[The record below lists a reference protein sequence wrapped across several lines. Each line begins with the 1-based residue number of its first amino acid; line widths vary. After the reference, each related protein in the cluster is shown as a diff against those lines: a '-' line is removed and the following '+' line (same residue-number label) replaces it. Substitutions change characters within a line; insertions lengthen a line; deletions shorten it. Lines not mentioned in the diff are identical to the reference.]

1 MKAIFLTTAVFLLSA
16 FTATGQNLIKD
27 NELDQADLTNYF
39 VKGASVP
46 GEYGIWVSHN
56 QEADG
61 LATFEIKPDKKDKKR
76 GNVLVCTVDPKLST
90 WYKAFAAQRVETEV
104 EPTLYRLGFWAK
116 STDGGEARV
125 FFRLTGENG
134 KDVQRFF
141 ITKHLQPSKPHGK
154 YYGASVRMR
163 PSSQWT
169 YYTYDF
175 DFGKVTDSMYAFALG
190 DAQDATPIDL
200 NNFSVCFQN
209 NAGEAS
215 TIMIDGVTLE
225 KIIEE

>member
-1 MKAIFLTTAVFLLSA
+1 MKNILLTTSILFFSA
-16 FTATGQNLIKD
+16 TTIHAQNVIKD
-27 NELDQADLTNYF
+27 NEMDQADLTNYY

-46 GEYGIWVSHN
+46 GEYGVWVSHN
-56 QEADG
+56 QEAGG
-61 LATFEIKPDKKDKKR
+61 LASFEIKQDKKDKKR
-76 GNVLVCTVDPKLST
+76 GNVLVCSVDPKLTT
-90 WYKAFAAQRVETEV
+90 WYKAFAAQRIETEA

-134 KDVQRFF
+134 KDTQRFF

-175 DFGKVTDSMYAFALG
+175 DFAKVTDNMYAFALG
-190 DAQDATPIDL
+190 DAQDATPEDL
-200 NNFSVCFQN
+200 KNFSVCFQN
-209 NAGEAS
+209 NAAEPS
-215 TIMIDGVTLE
+215 TVMIDGVTLE
-225 KIIEE
+225 KVTEE